1 MTKLTRRQFVIVGGS
16 ALGVAA
22 FGFGPAQAKSNGYEE
37 YISKFTGGKTPV
49 EGKLTLDMPE
59 IAENGNTV
67 PLTIVVD
74 SPMTKDNYVKQVMIV
89 ADGNPSPTVGTFHF
103 TPSLGKADASTR
115 IRLAKTQ
122 NVHAIAEMSDGSFYS
137 TKREVKVT
145 IGGCGG

>member
-22 FGFGPAQAKSNGYEE
+22 FGFGPAQAKGNGYDE
-37 YISKFTGGKTPV
+37 YISKFTGGKSAA

-67 PLTIVVD
+67 PLTISVD
-74 SPMTKDNYVKQVMIV
+74 SPMTTDNYVKRVMVV

-103 TPSLGKADASTR
+103 TPSSGTADVSTR

-122 NVHAIAEMSDGSFYS
+122 NVHAVAEMSDGSFY
-137 TKREVKVT
+137 TAKREVKVT